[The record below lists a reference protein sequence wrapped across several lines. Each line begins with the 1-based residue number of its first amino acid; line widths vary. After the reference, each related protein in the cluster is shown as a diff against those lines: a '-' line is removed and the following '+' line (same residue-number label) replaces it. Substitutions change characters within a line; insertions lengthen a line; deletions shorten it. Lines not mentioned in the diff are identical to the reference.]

1 MERSLTRSH
10 MISRLWGGVGMS
22 DRDGH
27 SGRGEGCPEVA
38 CGGIR
43 MRETQVEIVIWE
55 NRLNKIDVTRHKHT
69 VSFKV

>member
-1 MERSLTRSH
+1 
-10 MISRLWGGVGMS
+10 MS

-27 SGRGEGCPEVA
+27 SGRGESCPEVA

-43 MRETQVEIVIWE
+43 TRETQVEGVIWE
-55 NRLNKIDVTRHKHT
+55 NRLNKIDVARHKHT